1 MSADLGLRKVALMTA
16 CSLADV
22 IRRGRPARGRPAR
35 GRVRNPASPWLR

>member
-22 IRRGRPARGRPAR
+22 IRRGRPARGR
-35 GRVRNPASPWLR
+35 VRNPASPWLR